1 MTLSPIK
8 SAILVSVIAAS
19 GMMMPGSSHAQS
31 VQISASPDRPVVTFN
46 VNEIVRARPDQATI
60 SSGVRT
66 VAATAVEAMA
76 QNAKQMTSL
85 IAAIKAK
92 GVKADDIQ
100 TSGISLSPEYDYN
113 NVQPGKSPRFVG
125 YAVSNTVNVTTTK
138 IDTLGTLLDTMV
150 AAGGNQIQGPTFSIT
165 DNSALIAKATQQA
178 IKQADTRAQ
187 QYAAN
192 TGFARARLLTLSEVS
207 SSSRGESEIMVTSVR
222 SSDAAASTPVSPGRL
237 ANSVT
242 ITAQYVME
250 K

>member
-1 MTLSPIK
+1 MTLSKLK
-8 SAILVSVIAAS
+8 SAMLVSAIAISAVMAS
-19 GMMMPGSSHAQS
+19 GLSHAQS
-31 VQISASPDRPVVTFN
+31 VQIAASPDRPVITLS
-46 VNEIVRARPDQATI
+46 VNEIVRARPDQAAI

-125 YAVSNTVNVTTTK
+125 YSVSNTVNVTTTN
-138 IDTLGTLLDTMV
+138 IDKLGMLLDAMV
-150 AAGGNQIQGPTFSIT
+150 AAGGNQIQGPTFSIM
-165 DNSALIAKATQQA
+165 DNTALIAKATQLA

-192 TGFARARLLTLSEVS
+192 VGFTRARLLTLSEVS
-207 SSSRGESEIMVTSVR
+207 SYSRGESEIMVTAMR